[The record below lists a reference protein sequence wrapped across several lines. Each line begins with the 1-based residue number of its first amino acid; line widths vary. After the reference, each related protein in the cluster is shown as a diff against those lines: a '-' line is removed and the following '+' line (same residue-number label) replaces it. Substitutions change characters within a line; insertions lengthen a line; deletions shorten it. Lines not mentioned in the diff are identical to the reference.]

1 MPDKASRQRRK
12 TLRQAGTAGQIAT
25 IHAENAS
32 PALFLT
38 RRVPID
44 GPSDLTER
52 KADIN
57 PRSRIYRETIMKSLA
72 TFSTFV
78 GKTFAVWVILFA
90 VLGFFFPDVFK
101 QIVPWIVTL
110 LAIIMFGMGLTIS
123 VDDFREV
130 VKRPVDVAIGV
141 AAQFIVMPL
150 LAVLLTM
157 LIPMPPEVAA
167 GVILVGCCPG
177 GTSSNVMTYLS
188 KGDVALSVACTSV
201 TTLAAPIVTPFL
213 VWLFASQF
221 LPVDAMAMFISI
233 VKVVLLPLALGFA
246 LQKLAPTVVRAAVPA
261 LPLVSVLGIVLIV
274 AAVVGASKGA
284 IVQSGLMIFAVV
296 VLHNGLGYLLG
307 FFAARAC
314 GLSLAKRKAIAIEVG
329 MQNSGLGAALANAY
343 FSPLAAVPSAIFSVW
358 HNISGALL
366 ASYFARQV
374 DADDKAA
381 RVATTKP

>member
-1 MPDKASRQRRK
+1 MK
-12 TLRQAGTAGQIAT
+12 TL
-25 IHAENAS
+25 AS
-32 PALFLT
+32 
-38 RRVPID
+38 
-44 GPSDLTER
+44 
-52 KADIN
+52 
-57 PRSRIYRETIMKSLA
+57 
-72 TFSTFV
+72 FSTFV
-78 GKTFAVWVILFA
+78 GKTFAGWVILFA
-90 VLGFFFPDVFK
+90 VLGFFFPDVLK

-130 VKRPVDVAIGV
+130 VKRPFDVAIGV
-141 AAQFIVMPL
+141 AAQFLIMPL

-157 LIPMPPEVAA
+157 VIPMSPEVAA

-201 TTLAAPIVTPFL
+201 TTLAAPIATPFL

-233 VKVVLLPLALGFA
+233 VKVVLVPLALGFA
-246 LQKLAPTVVRAAVPA
+246 AQKLVPGLVAKAVPA
-261 LPLVSVLGIVLIV
+261 LPLVSVFGIVLIV

-307 FFAARAC
+307 FFAAKAF

-366 ASYFARQV
+366 ANYFAGRV
-374 DADDKAA
+374 DADGKPDDRAKA
-381 RVATTKP
+381 

>member
-1 MPDKASRQRRK
+1 
-12 TLRQAGTAGQIAT
+12 
-25 IHAENAS
+25 
-32 PALFLT
+32 
-38 RRVPID
+38 
-44 GPSDLTER
+44 
-52 KADIN
+52 
-57 PRSRIYRETIMKSLA
+57 MKSLA
-72 TFSTFV
+72 TFSSFV

-130 VKRPVDVAIGV
+130 VKRPFDVAIGV